1 MTKCNTKQENKKT
14 SRGKKHNKRRLRK
27 RRVCLLISS
36 IIVCGLIFKGMS
48 SSILNSKNNLSES
61 DTTNEDTNVL
71 ENVVEAEAVNN
82 VAEKNLDGFLFIG
95 DSFTALL
102 KDTIHKFN
110 PSAIVKAVS
119 GVQPVYWNDNFN
131 ELPDDEDV
139 NGVVLLIGVNGAAK
153 SDNLPNK
160 KKLIT
165 SLVEKYKD
173 KTIYVQEVFPVG
185 ANFKNA
191 NPESFNKAIKNNNE
205 ETKKYCDLYDN
216 VVYIDATKDLVTED
230 GYLKYT
236 NDELHIMSDKQET
249 FYNNILEAVK
259 NS

>member
-1 MTKCNTKQENKKT
+1 MTRCNKRKVNKTT
-14 SRGKKHNKRRLRK
+14 SRRKKNIKRRLLK

-36 IIVCGLIFKGMS
+36 IIVCGLIFKGIS
-48 SSILNSKNNLSES
+48 SSILDLKNNISES
-61 DTTNEDTNVL
+61 NTINEDTNIL
-71 ENVVEAEAVNN
+71 ESVVEAETINN
-82 VAEKNLDGFLFIG
+82 IEEKNLDGFLFLG

-102 KDTIHKFN
+102 QDTIKKYN
-110 PSAIVKAVS
+110 PSAIVKAVV

-165 SLVEKYKD
+165 SLVEKYKG

-185 ANFKNA
+185 ANFTSA
-191 NPESFNKAIKNNNE
+191 NPESFNKAIRNNNE